1 MKKTYIVPAIT
12 ELRVQTEVMIANSI
26 TDVGGNSGID
36 LGEGE
41 VPTEADVKGNSSWDI
56 DW

>member
-12 ELRVQTEVMIANSI
+12 ELRVQTEMMIANSI